1 MRFETSGRNRRTR
14 HNEENE
20 QRDVGSGRKESTL
33 SSVAEEL
40 NLTCEEGEAAEF
52 NQ

>member
-1 MRFETSGRNRRTR
+1 MSFVANGRYRRTR
-14 HNEENE
+14 HCEGNE
-20 QRDVGSGRKESTL
+20 RKDVGNERKESTL
-33 SSVAEEL
+33 SSVAEEP

>member
-1 MRFETSGRNRRTR
+1 MASGRNGRTR

-20 QRDVGSGRKESTL
+20 QKDVGSERKESTQ
-33 SSVAEEL
+33 SSVAEEP